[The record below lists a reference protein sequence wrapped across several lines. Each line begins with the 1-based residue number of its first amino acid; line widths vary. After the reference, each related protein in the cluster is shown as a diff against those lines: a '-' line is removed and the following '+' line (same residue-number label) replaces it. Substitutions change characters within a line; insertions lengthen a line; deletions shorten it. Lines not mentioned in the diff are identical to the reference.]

1 MTVPVVVVI
10 YVQSAGKKPVI
21 DIGLRNGGGIRRH
34 IRLNNAILKAST
46 YAKNVEIRGIK
57 LQ

>member
-1 MTVPVVVVI
+1 MIAPCVVVT
-10 YVQSAGKKPVI
+10 YVQSVGKKPVI

-34 IRLNNAILKAST
+34 IQLNNAIPKAST
-46 YAKNVEIRGIK
+46 YAKNVAIREIK